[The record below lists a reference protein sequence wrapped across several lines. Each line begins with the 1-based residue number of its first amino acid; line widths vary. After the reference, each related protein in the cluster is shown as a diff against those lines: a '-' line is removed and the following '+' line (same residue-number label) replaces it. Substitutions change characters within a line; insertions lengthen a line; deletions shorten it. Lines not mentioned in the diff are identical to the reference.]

1 MKTSVLKAAKLT
13 ALLIGILLSFGCTH
27 VPVGE
32 EAHDPYEETNRSMY
46 SFNDAL
52 DKNILKP
59 VADGY
64 AYITPNPVRRCVT
77 NFFDNLGYLNT
88 IANDLLQGKFKQ
100 CLADSGRFLV
110 NSTIGIAGLFD
121 VATPMGLEKND
132 EDLGQTFAVWGS
144 GEGPYLNLPVL
155 GPNTARDAPDL
166 ITKRMLNPANYVKAS
181 VAWPLVFLDLI
192 NWRANMDSSIKL
204 VDESPDPYLAMREF
218 YRQNRIKLI
227 YDGDPPVPD
236 MFDDMD
242 DLDEDEDLFDEEE

>member
-1 MKTSVLKAAKLT
+1 MKT
-13 ALLIGILLSFGCTH
+13 LLPNGIRLLLLSATILLSYGCTH

-32 EAHDPYEETNRSMY
+32 EAHDPYEETNRSFY

-64 AYITPNPVRRCVT
+64 AYVTPDPVRRCVT

-110 NSTIGIAGLFD
+110 NSTVGVVGLFD
-121 VATPMGLEKND
+121 VATPMGLEKHQ
-132 EDLGQTFAVWGS
+132 EDLGQTLAVWGS
-144 GEGPYLNLPVL
+144 GEGPYLTIPVM
-155 GPNTARDAPDL
+155 GPNTARDLPDQ
-166 ITKRMLNPANYVKAS
+166 ITKRMLSPASYVKAS
-181 VAWPLVFLDLI
+181 IGLPLAILDII
-192 NWRANMDSSIKL
+192 NWRANMDSSLKI

-218 YRQNRIKLI
+218 YRQNRINLI
-227 YDGDPPVPD
+227 YDGDPPIPD
-236 MFDDMD
+236 MMDDME
-242 DLDEDEDLFDEEE
+242 DLDEDEDLFE

>member
-1 MKTSVLKAAKLT
+1 MKMVKTIKL
-13 ALLIGILLSFGCTH
+13 LSILIIISFSFGCTH

-32 EAHDPYEETNRSMY
+32 EAHDPYEETNRSLY

-64 AYITPNPVRRCVT
+64 DYITPDQVQRCVT

-100 CLADSGRFLV
+100 CLADSGRFLI
-110 NSTIGIAGLFD
+110 NSTIGIAGIFD
-121 VATPMGLEKND
+121 VATPMGLEKHE
-132 EDLGQTFAVWGS
+132 EDFGQTLAEWGS
-144 GEGPYLNLPVL
+144 GEGAYLNLPVL
-155 GPNTARDAPDL
+155 GPNTSRDAPDL
-166 ITKRMLNPANYVKAS
+166 ITSRLLDPTTYVKAS
-181 VAWPLVFLDLI
+181 IAWPLVILDMV
-192 NWRANMDSSIKL
+192 NWRASMDSSLKM

-236 MFDDMD
+236 MMD
-242 DLDEDEDLFDEEE
+242 DFEEFEDEDLFDDEEE